1 MKLLKILFFA
11 LAYLTWPNIA
21 FAAQNND
28 VSSFT
33 NQTLSSLFVVATLAS
48 VFFLIRGGYL
58 YLMSSGNPDS
68 LEEAKKTIRNALIG
82 LILVLG
88 AGTVSSIFQNAF
100 SNPSVSSTSSQINL
114 TPIVPTTPQ
123 GGLTQV
129 LIDAIAGFLQNII
142 QSATKP
148 LVDGIISFLTTTPPL
163 VSNSVIFNFWLVI
176 LGIANSLFAL
186 MVALLGFHV
195 MSASTFG
202 FDEIEFKHLLPRVGL
217 AFLGANISIFLVDW
231 IVLLCNT
238 LVNAVLKATG
248 GISSAWVLNAF
259 DPSSLAAGT
268 TSLITLIFM
277 VLFVI
282 LAVVLLLFYI
292 SRLIIIALGAVL
304 SPLIFLLWAI
314 PKFADYAEISAKT
327 YITSVFSIF
336 VHVVLIQLAS
346 AFLAVPGQTGTNSLL
361 SILVGIGLLFTLL
374 KTPSIMMQLVMY
386 SGGRQII
393 KKLGGQIMNVVASAG
408 EATATATKAAA
419 STKTAPR
426 RRMA

>member
-1 MKLLKILFFA
+1 MKLFKILFFA

-33 NQTLSSLFVVATLAS
+33 NQTLASLFVVATLAS

-58 YLMSSGNPDS
+58 YIMSSGNPDS

-202 FDEIEFKHLLPRVGL
+202 FDEIEF
-217 AFLGANISIFLVDW
+217 
-231 IVLLCNT
+231 
-238 LVNAVLKATG
+238 
-248 GISSAWVLNAF
+248 
-259 DPSSLAAGT
+259 
-268 TSLITLIFM
+268 
-277 VLFVI
+277 
-282 LAVVLLLFYI
+282 
-292 SRLIIIALGAVL
+292 
-304 SPLIFLLWAI
+304 
-314 PKFADYAEISAKT
+314 
-327 YITSVFSIF
+327 
-336 VHVVLIQLAS
+336 
-346 AFLAVPGQTGTNSLL
+346 
-361 SILVGIGLLFTLL
+361 
-374 KTPSIMMQLVMY
+374 
-386 SGGRQII
+386 
-393 KKLGGQIMNVVASAG
+393 
-408 EATATATKAAA
+408 
-419 STKTAPR
+419 
-426 RRMA
+426 